1 MKEHSLKDDLKILE
15 LGREY
20 FPRFSKDTT
29 DVEVRKILE
38 DLKQKVR
45 EQRDMLIMKYK
56 NDAADNL
63 EKINEINAAADR
75 IFDL

>member
-1 MKEHSLKDDLKILE
+1 MKEHSLKDDLKTLE

-29 DVEVRKILE
+29 DDEVKRILE

-45 EQRDMLIMKYK
+45 ERRDILIIKYK
-56 NDAADNL
+56 SEDADNQ